1 MKKFTALL
9 FCMLMMI
16 TVAFAEIEWPTNMS
30 EAQRQL
36 QRYVECANEALDG
49 SGVIDMRYE
58 MYSTFASLGMNGAE
72 MPEDPFAQFT
82 LPAEMYFVMTAD
94 GLQTLQLRMPASIY
108 YAEDANGMRVLH
120 LDTADVESFS
130 TVAAAC
136 LHASSPTAVSMEQ
149 ARTITEAYATSIL
162 AAPSTSFGE
171 DVVTVQGNQPRAYFA
186 YFPNQFRDNAYSWI
200 QMTLVFP
207 YPDSPDAPI
216 VVPISTPAPEND
228 EDQVYLSEDNYQH
241 LEVFVTPTPE
251 PDSAAM
257 E

>member
-1 MKKFTALL
+1 MKRLAALL
-9 FCMLMMI
+9 FCILMM
-16 TVAFAEIEWPTNMS
+16 TVVAFAEIEWPANMT
-30 EAQRQL
+30 AGQQQL
-36 QRYVECANEALDG
+36 QRYVACVNEALEG

-82 LPAEMYFVMTAD
+82 LPAEMYFVMNAE
-94 GLQTLQLRMPASIY
+94 GMESLQLRMPVSIY
-108 YAEDANGMRVLH
+108 YTEDASGMRVLQ
-120 LDTADVESFS
+120 LNAADVEAFAN
-130 TVAAAC
+130 TAAAC
-136 LHASSPTAVSMEQ
+136 LHASSPTAVSMEH
-149 ARTITEAYATSIL
+149 ARTITQAYATSIL

-171 DVVTVQGNQPRAYFA
+171 EVVTIQGSQPRAYFA

-207 YPDSPDAPI
+207 HPGSQDAPI
-216 VVPISTPAPEND
+216 VVPISTPAPETD
-228 EDQVYLSEDNYQH
+228 EDQVYLADDNYNH
-241 LEVFVTPTPE
+241 LEVFATPTPE